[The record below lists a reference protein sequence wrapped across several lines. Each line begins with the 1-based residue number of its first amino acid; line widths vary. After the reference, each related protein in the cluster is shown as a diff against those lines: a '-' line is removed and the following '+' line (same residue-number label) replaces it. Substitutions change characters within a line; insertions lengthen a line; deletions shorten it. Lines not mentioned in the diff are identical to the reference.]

1 MNTNILRSPILSE
14 KAYKHMEKGIYTFMV
29 DKKSDKKQIARVV
42 EHQFGVKVT
51 KVNVSKKAQKSKR
64 IAQSRKEVMV
74 GGGKKA
80 TVWLAAGQ
88 SIAILSPKKDKKE
101 KKEKVSKESKGSNVS
116 KGRDEGKDKEP
127 KKGIF
132 SRFTKS
138 DDKRKE
144 KSK

>member
-29 DKKSDKKQIARVV
+29 DTKSDKKQIAKII
-42 EHQFGVKVT
+42 ESQFNVKVT
-51 KVNVSKKAQKSKR
+51 KVNVSKKARKSKR
-64 IAQSRKEVMV
+64 IANSRKEVLV

-80 TVWLAAGQ
+80 TVWLAKGQ
-88 SIAILSPKKDKKE
+88 SIAILSPKSEKKDK
-101 KKEKVSKESKGSNVS
+101 KVSKESKVS
-116 KGRDEGKDKEP
+116 KGKESDNKKEIKENDT
-127 KKGIF
+127 KKGLF
-132 SRFTKS
+132 SRFSKS